1 MKNYEL
7 KLEKM
12 IADFK
17 DDLTKELIEDDM
29 TDHVIGEKL
38 LQHAFDDTIDELY
51 RQADYIWEQIDRWTY
66 EYIKHALQEHKSE
79 IIREIRYQCNIQEDN
94 DNG

>member
-17 DDLTKELIEDDM
+17 DDLAKELIEDDM
-29 TDHVIGEKL
+29 PDHVI
-38 LQHAFDDTIDELY
+38 DD
-51 RQADYIWEQIDRWTY
+51 IWEQIDRWTY
-66 EYIKHALQEHKSE
+66 EYIKYSLQEHKSE
-79 IIREIRYQCNIQEDN
+79 IIREIRYQCNIEED
-94 DNG
+94 

>member
-17 DDLTKELIEDDM
+17 DDLAKELIENDIPDHIIDD
-29 TDHVIGEKL
+29 
-38 LQHAFDDTIDELY
+38 
-51 RQADYIWEQIDRWTY
+51 IWEQIDRWTY
-66 EYIKHALQEHKSE
+66 EYIKYSLQEHKSE
-79 IIREIRYQCNIQEDN
+79 IIREICYQCNIEED
-94 DNG
+94 

>member
-17 DDLTKELIEDDM
+17 DDLAKELIENDIPDHIIDD
-29 TDHVIGEKL
+29 
-38 LQHAFDDTIDELY
+38 
-51 RQADYIWEQIDRWTY
+51 IWEQIDRWTY
-66 EYIKHALQEHKSE
+66 EYIKYSLQEHKSE
-79 IIREIRYQCNIQEDN
+79 IIREIRYQCNIEEE
-94 DNG
+94 

>member
-17 DDLTKELIEDDM
+17 DDLAKELIKNDMPDHIVDD
-29 TDHVIGEKL
+29 
-38 LQHAFDDTIDELY
+38 
-51 RQADYIWEQIDRWTY
+51 IWEQIDRWTY
-66 EYIKHALQEHKSE
+66 EYIKYSLQEHKSE
-79 IIREIRYQCNIQEDN
+79 IIREIRYQCNIEEE
-94 DNG
+94 

>member
-17 DDLTKELIEDDM
+17 DDLAKELITFEDYVLDDM
-29 TDHVIGEKL
+29 PDHIV
-38 LQHAFDDTIDELY
+38 DD
-51 RQADYIWEQIDRWTY
+51 IWEQIDRWTY
-66 EYIKHALQEHKSE
+66 EYIKYSLQEHKSE
-79 IIREIRYQCNIQEDN
+79 IIREICYQCNIEEE
-94 DNG
+94 